1 MSAPTEAEQETE
13 THTPTANAS
22 EPMTKSAPESVSDRP
37 RRPSLLRLAITA
49 VVIIVA
55 FTALAGAGVRARNRQ
70 QTDRD
75 AVSLAVQTDKPRVLI
90 TKAEKA
96 PTQVEQILP
105 GTASPLLD
113 TAVYARTS
121 GYLRRWLVDIGDR
134 VAEGQLLAEIDTPEV
149 DAQLLQARATLSESR
164 ATLVRNK
171 ASAKL
176 AHLNLDRIRQTVAR
190 GVGSQQDLDEADA
203 ALNVAEA
210 TIQVTE
216 ATIGA
221 NEANVKRLAEIQSFQ
236 KVTAPFK
243 GVVTARNYDPG
254 ALIVADNA
262 ATKELFHLARM
273 DTLRVFADV
282 PQTFATAI
290 RTGQA
295 APVSRREIPGKE
307 FQGVVTRTTSAV
319 DPLTRTLRV
328 EVDVPNPDRE
338 LLPGMYLQVRFKLD
352 SPSNAVWLPGAA
364 ITTRADGAKVALL
377 DAGNTVHYRAVTTG
391 RDYGTVIEVT
401 NGLAG
406 GETVVVRPGDDLA
419 DGTIVEPVSAESR

>member
-1 MSAPTEAEQETE
+1 
-13 THTPTANAS
+13 
-22 EPMTKSAPESVSDRP
+22 
-37 RRPSLLRLAITA
+37 LRLAIIA

-70 QTDRD
+70 QSGRD
-75 AVSLAVQTDKPRVLI
+75 AVSLAIQTDRPRVLT

-96 PTQVEQILP
+96 PTQIEQILP

-121 GYLRRWLVDIGDR
+121 GYLRRWLVDIGDK
-134 VAEGQLLAEIDTPEV
+134 VTEGQLLAEIDTPEV

-164 ATLVRNK
+164 ATLLRNK
-171 ASAKL
+171 ASANL
-176 AHLNLDRIRQTVAR
+176 ARLNLDRIRQTVAR
-190 GVGSQQDLDEADA
+190 GVGSQQDFDDADA
-203 ALNVAEA
+203 ALKVAEA

-243 GVVTARNYDPG
+243 GIVTARNYDPG

-282 PQTFATAI
+282 PQTFATSI
-290 RTGQA
+290 TTGQS

-307 FQGVVTRTTSAV
+307 FPGVVTRTTSSV

-328 EVDVPNPDRE
+328 EVDVPNPDRA
-338 LLPGMYLQVRFKLD
+338 LLPGMYLQVRFQLD
-352 SPSNAVWLPGAA
+352 SPTNIVRLPGAA
-364 ITTRADGAKVALL
+364 IITRADGAKVALL
-377 DAGNTVHYRAVTTG
+377 DAGNVVHYRPVTTA
-391 RDYGTVIEVT
+391 RDYGTAIEVT
-401 NGLAG
+401 NGLVG

-419 DGTIVEPVSAESR
+419 EGTVVDPVSAASR